1 MLHRVVDEYDLDH
14 DSCASRSQ
22 PSCVAGLQRV
32 WVDHSEDFG
41 VTDITALAPR
51 SQEKSSV
58 NVLRTSG
65 ASLVSLGAGWPPHSA
80 PPKPNA

>member
-32 WVDHSEDFG
+32 WVDDSEDFG
-41 VTDITALAPR
+41 VTYITALAPR

-58 NVLRTSG
+58 NVFSHIGRLP
-65 ASLVSLGAGWPPHSA
+65 ASLCTSKTKCVTVPWC
-80 PPKPNA
+80 